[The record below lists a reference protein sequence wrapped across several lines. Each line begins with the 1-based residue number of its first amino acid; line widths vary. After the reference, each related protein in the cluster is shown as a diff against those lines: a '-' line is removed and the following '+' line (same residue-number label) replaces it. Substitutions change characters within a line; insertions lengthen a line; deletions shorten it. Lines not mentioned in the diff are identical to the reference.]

1 MLFRSGI
8 MEDVPYKKQVV
19 ELEPGDSLLL
29 FSDGA
34 FEIRNARD
42 ELLGVD
48 GLAQILTGFDY
59 PQNQLNMDEL
69 QEELLKF
76 SNDIRLQDDVTIIEV
91 RFWGQ

>member
-1 MLFRSGI
+1 
-8 MEDVPYKKQVV
+8 MEDVPYEEQIL

-34 FEIRNARD
+34 FEIRNAKD

-48 GLAQILTGFDY
+48 GLIKILTNLDY
-59 PQNQLNMDEL
+59 PQKQLKMDHL

-76 SNDIRLQDDVTIIEV
+76 SNDIRLQDDLTIIEV

>member
-1 MLFRSGI
+1 MK
-8 MEDVPYKKQVV
+8 DVPYKEQIV

-34 FEIRNARD
+34 YEIHNARD

-48 GLAQILTGFDY
+48 GLAQILTRLDY

-76 SNDIRLQDDVTIIEV
+76 SNEIRLQDDITIIEV
-91 RFWGQ
+91 RFWGE

>member
-1 MLFRSGI
+1 M
-8 MEDVPYKKQVV
+8 
-19 ELEPGDSLLL
+19 LL

-48 GLAQILTGFDY
+48 GLAKILISLDY
-59 PQNQLNMDEL
+59 PQNQLNMDKL

-76 SNDIRLQDDVTIIEV
+76 PNEILLQDDITIIEV

>member
-1 MLFRSGI
+1 
-8 MEDVPYKKQVV
+8 MEDVPYKEQMV

-48 GLAQILTGFDY
+48 GLAKILTNLDY
-59 PQNQLNMDEL
+59 PQKQLNMDEL

-76 SNDIRLQDDVTIIEV
+76 SNEIRLQDDITIMEV
-91 RFWGQ
+91 RFWGE

>member
-1 MLFRSGI
+1 M
-8 MEDVPYKKQVV
+8 V

-48 GLAQILTGFDY
+48 GLAKILTNLDY
-59 PQNQLNMDEL
+59 PQKQLNMDEL

-76 SNDIRLQDDVTIIEV
+76 SNEIRLQDDITIMEV
-91 RFWGQ
+91 RFWGE

>member
-1 MLFRSGI
+1 
-8 MEDVPYKKQVV
+8 MEDVPYKEEVV

-34 FEIRNARD
+34 FEICNARD

-48 GLAQILTGFDY
+48 GLARILTGLNY
-59 PQNQLNMDEL
+59 PQNQLNMGEL

-76 SNDIRLQDDVTIIEV
+76 SNEIRLQDDITIIEV
-91 RFWGQ
+91 LFWGE